1 MFMQILNLLIWSESE
16 INFLIKQNKNSTLDF
31 LANAEWTPETKLP
44 QWHLLASF
52 QTTAATVV

>member
-1 MFMQILNLLIWSESE
+1 MQILNLLTWSESE
-16 INFLIKQNKNSTLDF
+16 VNFLIEQNKNSTLDF
-31 LANAEWTPETKLP
+31 LENAECTAETKLP

>member
-1 MFMQILNLLIWSESE
+1 MQILNLLTWSESE
-16 INFLIKQNKNSTLDF
+16 INFLIEQNKNSSLDF
-31 LANAEWTPETKLP
+31 LENAECTAETKLP

>member
-1 MFMQILNLLIWSESE
+1 MVMQILNLLTGSESE
-16 INFLIKQNKNSTLDF
+16 INFLIEQNENLTLDF
-31 LANAEWTPETKLP
+31 LENAECTPETKLL